1 MNKHG
6 KNKEK
11 KVVVDLHKFRNKQ
24 ISKFK
29 IKDSTEIKGSL
40 SK

>member
-1 MNKHG
+1 MKKHE
-6 KNKEK
+6 KNDEK
-11 KVVVDLHKFRNKQ
+11 KIVDLHKFRTKQ

-29 IKDSTEIKGSL
+29 TRDSTEIKGSL

>member
-1 MNKHG
+1 MKKRD
-6 KNKEK
+6 KNDEK
-11 KVVVDLHKFRNKQ
+11 KNVVDLHKFRTKQ

-29 IKDSTEIKGSL
+29 IRDSTEIKGSL